1 MSRGPSKF
9 LAALVSGVF
18 IGCSDEPTQ
27 AIAPSVNPDNI
38 VITVDRN
45 GKMYWNGKP
54 VQNEREVLALLAQR
68 AAPQDPTSSNVVTL
82 EVLGDGSFVW
92 NGERV
97 PDAETLD
104 RYWQMAAAQEPKPE
118 VHVKAAPDATADT
131 VQRALDL
138 AEKNGAK
145 NLGFAGNG
153 NAR

>member
-1 MSRGPSKF
+1 MSRGPLQF

-18 IGCSDEPTQ
+18 VGCSDEPRETV
-27 AIAPSVNPDNI
+27 APSVNPDNI
-38 VITVDRN
+38 VITVDRA

-54 VQNEREVLALLAQR
+54 IQNEQEVLALLAER
-68 AAPQDPTSSNVVTL
+68 SAPKNPNANIVML

-145 NLGFAGNG
+145 NLGFAGNTTP
-153 NAR
+153 

>member
-1 MSRGPSKF
+1 MSRGSRKF

-18 IGCSDEPTQ
+18 AGCSDEPTQ

-38 VITVDRN
+38 VITLDRN
-45 GKMYWNGKP
+45 GNMYWNGKL
-54 VQNEREVLALLAQR
+54 VQNEDEILAILAQR
-68 AAPQDPTSSNVVTL
+68 STPKDSTNSNVITL

-118 VHVKAAPDATADT
+118 VHVKAAPDATADA

-138 AEKNGAK
+138 AEKNGAT

-153 NAR
+153 RP

>member
-1 MSRGPSKF
+1 MSRGPLKF
-9 LAALVSGVF
+9 LAALVSGVLA
-18 IGCSDEPTQ
+18 GCSDEPTQ

-45 GKMYWNGKP
+45 GNMYSNGKL
-54 VQNEREVLALLAQR
+54 VQNEQEILALFAKR
-68 AAPQDPTSSNVVTL
+68 SAPKDPTNSNVITL

-97 PDAETLD
+97 PDPETLD

-118 VHVKAAPDATADT
+118 VYVKPAPDATAEA

-145 NLGFAGNG
+145 NLGFAGNSTP
-153 NAR
+153 

>member
-1 MSRGPSKF
+1 MSRGPSKL

-18 IGCSDEPTQ
+18 AGCSDEPTQ

-38 VITVDRN
+38 VITLDRKGN
-45 GKMYWNGKP
+45 MYWNGKL
-54 VQNEREVLALLAQR
+54 VQNEDEILAILAQR
-68 AAPQDPTSSNVVTL
+68 STPKDSTNSNVITL

-118 VHVKAAPDATADT
+118 VHVKAAPDATSDA

-138 AEKNGAK
+138 AEKNGAT

-153 NAR
+153 RP

>member
-18 IGCSDEPTQ
+18 AGCSDEPPQ
-27 AIAPSVNPDNI
+27 AIAPSVNPENI
-38 VITVDRN
+38 VITLDRKGN
-45 GKMYWNGKP
+45 MYWNGKL
-54 VQNEREVLALLAQR
+54 VQNEDEILAILAQR
-68 AAPQDPTSSNVVTL
+68 ATPKDPANSNIITL

-118 VHVKAAPDATADT
+118 VHVKAAPDATSDA

-138 AEKNGAK
+138 AEKNGAT
-145 NLGFAGNG
+145 NLGFAGNT
-153 NAR
+153 RP